1 MSSAQFESH
10 AQFLPFAPA
19 INLVVGA
26 KSAITKSTAVEVKFP
41 AVVAKSRFQ
50 LPMIP
55 ACEAWVDIFID
66 GVGVVNKEVA
76 KEISGYGYRH
86 SAFDLEDDEIVFTT
100 PITAGE
106 VLIVIHTQMSEAAY
120 KSVDMISAC
129 RQKSEIWQDGM
140 DYNVSIDCRLV
151 LLTRPVHGWVKINAV
166 DRLGFE
172 YSPKVGY
179 YGADTF
185 SYKLVSRDG
194 QESEPKCCYISIVP
208 TGV

>member
-26 KSAITKSTAVEVKFP
+26 KAAIVKSSAVEVNFS
-41 AVVAKSRFQ
+41 AVSKTRFK
-50 LPMIP
+50 LPLLP

-66 GVGVVNKEVA
+66 GVGVVNREVA
-76 KEISGYGYRH
+76 KEVSGFGYRH
-86 SAFDLEDDEIVFTT
+86 DLFDLEDDEIVFTKPVT
-100 PITAGE
+100 GE
-106 VLIVIHTQMSEAAY
+106 VLIVVHTKMSELAY
-120 KSVDMISAC
+120 KSIDLISAC
-129 RQKSEIWQDGM
+129 RQKSEIWQDTM
-140 DYNVSIDCRLV
+140 EYNVSIDCRLV
-151 LLTRPVHGWVKINAV
+151 LLTRPAHGWVKINAV
-166 DRLGFE
+166 DRMGFE

-194 QESEPKCCYISIVP
+194 QESEPKCCYVSIVP